1 MVRQLLY
8 SYALNN
14 EEVPESLTID
24 AFEQAIKKTVVDP
37 RRLINE
43 ALQME
48 SYLFSAETPYQS
60 ERNDW
65 GLKLDELCPE
75 AFIRSLVKDV
85 RLTV

>member
-1 MVRQLLY
+1 M
-8 SYALNN
+8 
-14 EEVPESLTID
+14 
-24 AFEQAIKKTVVDP
+24 VDP

-48 SYLFSAETPYQS
+48 AYLFSAETPYQS